1 VTVPD
6 EVLTM
11 KSSVFTWLKQI
22 DRVLVAVLKWICIG
36 LFAAIT
42 LILSLNIVVRFM
54 PFMSMHWFDE
64 ILELLYGALIFYGA
78 AAVWVTHSH
87 FSVGD
92 WISKY
97 LPGVR
102 SRFCYRLIVESFSL
116 IFIAIFFW
124 YAWDLL
130 LKTEEQTTAFA
141 MSKKWLYACM
151 PITGGLML
159 LYSLKNMYF
168 ELTRI
173 LNSTMDGDAGKKD
186 DLNH

>member
-1 VTVPD
+1 MKNTLNRID
-6 EVLTM
+6 QALMLVLEW
-11 KSSVFTWLKQI
+11 V
-22 DRVLVAVLKWICIG
+22 CIA

-42 LILSLNIVVRFM
+42 FILTLNIVVRFF

-64 ILELLYGALIFYGA
+64 ILELLYGALVFYGA

-97 LPGVR
+97 LKSVR
-102 SRFCYRLIVESFSL
+102 ARFIYRLLVEVMSL
-116 IFIAIFFW
+116 VFIAIFFW
-124 YAWDLL
+124 YALELL
-130 LKTEEQTTAFA
+130 MQTEERTTAFA

-151 PITGGLML
+151 PITGGIMV
-159 LYSLKNMYF
+159 LYTLKNMF
-168 ELTRI
+168 LELAAIVNPSLVVEQGRE
-173 LNSTMDGDAGKKD
+173 

>member
-1 VTVPD
+1 MKNTFSRID
-6 EVLTM
+6 QALMLVLEW
-11 KSSVFTWLKQI
+11 V
-22 DRVLVAVLKWICIG
+22 CIA

-42 LILSLNIVVRFM
+42 FILTLNIVVRFF

-64 ILELLYGALIFYGA
+64 ILELLYGALVFYGA

-97 LPGVR
+97 LKSVR
-102 SRFCYRLIVESFSL
+102 ARFIYRLLVEVMSL
-116 IFIAIFFW
+116 VFIAIFFW
-124 YAWDLL
+124 YALELL
-130 LKTEEQTTAFA
+130 LQTEERTTAFA

-151 PITGGLML
+151 PITGGIMV
-159 LYSLKNMYF
+159 LYTLKNMYL
-168 ELTRI
+168 ELAAIVNPARV
-173 LNSTMDGDAGKKD
+173 AGQGKE

>member
-1 VTVPD
+1 MKNTLNRID
-6 EVLTM
+6 KALMLVLEW
-11 KSSVFTWLKQI
+11 V
-22 DRVLVAVLKWICIG
+22 CIA

-42 LILSLNIVVRFM
+42 FILTLNIVVRFF

-64 ILELLYGALIFYGA
+64 ILELLYGALVFYGA

-97 LPGVR
+97 LKSVR
-102 SRFCYRLIVESFSL
+102 ARFIYRLLVEVMSL
-116 IFIAIFFW
+116 VFIAIFFW
-124 YAWDLL
+124 YALELL
-130 LKTEEQTTAFA
+130 MQTEERTTAFA

-151 PITGGLML
+151 PITGGIMV
-159 LYSLKNMYF
+159 LYTLKNMYL
-168 ELTRI
+168 ELAAI
-173 LNSTMDGDAGKKD
+173 VNPSLVGGQSKE

>member
-1 VTVPD
+1 MKQN
-6 EVLTM
+6 VLRFLNRFDQT
-11 KSSVFTWLKQI
+11 L
-22 DRVLVAVLKWICIG
+22 VLVLEWICIA
-36 LFAAIT
+36 LFVAIT
-42 LILSLNIVVRFM
+42 FILTLSIVVRFI

-92 WISKY
+92 WISKFIKS
-97 LPGVR
+97 VR
-102 SRFCYRLIVESFSL
+102 GRFAYRLIVELMSL

-124 YAWDLL
+124 YSLELL
-130 LKTEEQTTAFA
+130 LHTEEQTTAFA

-151 PITGGLML
+151 PITGLIMI
-159 LYSLKNMYF
+159 LYTLKNMYF
-168 ELTRI
+168 ELERI
-173 LNSTMDGDAGKKD
+173 VNPATSTDVVKE

>member
-1 VTVPD
+1 MMNTFSRID
-6 EVLTM
+6 KGLTLVLE
-11 KSSVFTWLKQI
+11 
-22 DRVLVAVLKWICIG
+22 WICIA

-42 LILSLNIVVRFM
+42 FILTLNIVVRFF

-64 ILELLYGALIFYGA
+64 ILELLYGALVFYGA

-97 LPGVR
+97 LKSVR
-102 SRFCYRLIVESFSL
+102 ARFIYRLLVEVMSL
-116 IFIAIFFW
+116 VFIAIFFW
-124 YAWDLL
+124 YALELL
-130 LKTEEQTTAFA
+130 MQTEERTTAFA

-151 PITGGLML
+151 PITGGIMV
-159 LYSLKNMYF
+159 LYTLKNMYL
-168 ELTRI
+168 ELAAIVNPSLVGGQDRE
-173 LNSTMDGDAGKKD
+173 

>member
-1 VTVPD
+1 MKNTLSRID
-6 EVLTM
+6 QGLTLVLEW
-11 KSSVFTWLKQI
+11 V
-22 DRVLVAVLKWICIG
+22 CIA

-42 LILSLNIVVRFM
+42 FILTLNIVVRFF

-64 ILELLYGALIFYGA
+64 ILELLYGALVFYGA

-97 LPGVR
+97 LKSVR
-102 SRFCYRLIVESFSL
+102 ARFAYRLLVELMSL
-116 IFIAIFFW
+116 VFIAIFFW
-124 YAWDLL
+124 YALELL
-130 LKTEEQTTAFA
+130 LQTEERTTAFA

-151 PITGGLML
+151 PITGGIMV
-159 LYSLKNMYF
+159 LYTLKNMYL
-168 ELTRI
+168 ELASIVNPSLAVEQGRE
-173 LNSTMDGDAGKKD
+173 

>member
-1 VTVPD
+1 MKNTLSRID
-6 EVLTM
+6 KALMLVLE
-11 KSSVFTWLKQI
+11 
-22 DRVLVAVLKWICIG
+22 WICIA

-42 LILSLNIVVRFM
+42 FILTLNIVVRFF

-64 ILELLYGALIFYGA
+64 ILELLYGALVFYGA

-97 LPGVR
+97 LKSVR
-102 SRFCYRLIVESFSL
+102 ARFIYRLLVEVMSL
-116 IFIAIFFW
+116 VFIAIFFW
-124 YAWDLL
+124 YALELL
-130 LKTEEQTTAFA
+130 MQTEERTTAFA

-151 PITGGLML
+151 PITGGIMV
-159 LYSLKNMYF
+159 LYTLKNMYL
-168 ELTRI
+168 ELAAI
-173 LNSTMDGDAGKKD
+173 VNPALAAGQGKE

>member
-1 VTVPD
+1 MKNTLNRID
-6 EVLTM
+6 KALMLVLEW
-11 KSSVFTWLKQI
+11 V
-22 DRVLVAVLKWICIG
+22 CIA

-42 LILSLNIVVRFM
+42 FILTLNIVVRFF

-64 ILELLYGALIFYGA
+64 ILELLYGALVFYGA

-97 LPGVR
+97 LKSVR
-102 SRFCYRLIVESFSL
+102 ARFIYRLLVEVMSL
-116 IFIAIFFW
+116 VFIAIFFW
-124 YAWDLL
+124 YALELL
-130 LKTEEQTTAFA
+130 LQTEERTTAFA

-151 PITGGLML
+151 PITGGIMV
-159 LYSLKNMYF
+159 LYTLKNMYL
-168 ELTRI
+168 ELAAIVNPARV
-173 LNSTMDGDAGKKD
+173 AGQGKE